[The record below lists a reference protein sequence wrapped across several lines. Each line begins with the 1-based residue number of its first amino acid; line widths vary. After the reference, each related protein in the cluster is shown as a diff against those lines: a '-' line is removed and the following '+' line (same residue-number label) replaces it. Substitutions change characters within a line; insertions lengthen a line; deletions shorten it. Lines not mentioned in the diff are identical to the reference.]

1 MALPHKSA
9 SRLAQLQWRG
19 EGMTATYEIIES
31 IAHITLEDGRE
42 FQVIIPEGTDWDEAA
57 TRAAVEAYLAANP
70 SE

>member
-1 MALPHKSA
+1 
-9 SRLAQLQWRG
+9 
-19 EGMTATYEIIES
+19 MTATYEIIES

-57 TRAAVEAYLAANP
+57 TRAAVEVYLAANP